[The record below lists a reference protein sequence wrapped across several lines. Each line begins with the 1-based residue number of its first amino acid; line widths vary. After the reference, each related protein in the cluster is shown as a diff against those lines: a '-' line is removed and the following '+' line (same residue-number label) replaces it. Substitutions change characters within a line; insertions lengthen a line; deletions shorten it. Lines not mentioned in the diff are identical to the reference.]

1 MSAIVAA
8 LLVAG
13 ALPDYHAA
21 QRISG
26 TIRVSGNHEMAA
38 LLRHWEKGFRRY
50 HPDVRFEPWLKGTA
64 SGIYGLEMRTA
75 DLALMGRAMNPF
87 EYYGTYER
95 SWVFPVQ
102 VEVATGSFGTRD
114 KSPAYAVFVH
124 RDNPIAKLTVQ
135 QLDGI
140 FGAQRGGGWNGLTW
154 DESAARTSAGDIRT
168 WGQLGATGAWAGKPI
183 HVYGPPL
190 EGAGAITYFQSRVMH
205 GADLWNEDLREYAD
219 AARMIVDLSND
230 PSGIAYAPLDSAAAG
245 VKALPLAETAAG
257 PYLKLTRET
266 VADRSYPLSRPVY
279 AVFTTDDEKSELAGP
294 DPKLRELLRYVLSKQ
309 GQADVAREGGY
320 LPLTAAVAAEQ
331 MKKLDPAEAP
341 HELRVIQQASAIKV
355 RMSID
360 EDPIVVRLAEGLG
373 YFKREGIELERVEVE
388 KITGED
394 YLMQEPL
401 AKGQI
406 DAAYCWFNHAI
417 YGARHGFPLQAVMLF
432 TDAPGMKVLVA
443 DRMRGRVASAA
454 DFTGRN
460 VAAGAGYGMK
470 SVLTRYL
477 ARKAGAGPYASVMT
491 DKTGR
496 EEAVVRGL
504 KEGTVDVM
512 TFQEPITS
520 ALLATGLATTLYD
533 LNSGES
539 TANALGARFPAQ
551 ALLMSP
557 QAIAKRPEVAQ
568 RLVNA
573 FVRAMRFVNS
583 HSAEEIAARLPAD
596 YFAGKDRR
604 AELEMIRAALPTYAR
619 GDYSI
624 SPEEAQLAVEIN
636 LSDGFDESDEGRWR
650 ATGEASQVRAADLYT
665 NRYVRRA
672 MIAIAVSTALS
683 TSPARPP
690 P

>member
-1 MSAIVAA
+1 MSAFIAA
-8 LLVAG
+8 LLVVA
-13 ALPDYHAA
+13 ALPEYHPA
-21 QRISG
+21 QHVSG
-26 TIRVSGNHEMAA
+26 TVRVSGNDQMAA
-38 LLRHWEKGFRRY
+38 LLQRWEKGFRRF
-50 HPDVRFEPWLKGTA
+50 HPDVRFESWLKGTA

-102 VEVATGSFGTRD
+102 VEVATGSFATPD

-135 QLDGI
+135 QLDAI
-140 FGAQRGGGWNGLTW
+140 FGAQRGGGWNGLSW
-154 DESAARTSAGDIRT
+154 DVTAARGPELNVRN
-168 WGQLGATGAWAGKPI
+168 WGQLGATGAWADKPI
-183 HVYGPPL
+183 HVYAPPL

-219 AARMIVDLSND
+219 PALMIADLSND
-230 PSGIAYAPLDSAAAG
+230 PSGIAYASLDSAAAG

-257 PYLKLTRET
+257 PYVNPTRET

-279 AVFTTDDEKSELAGP
+279 AVFNIDNEKSEAAGV

-309 GQADVAREGGY
+309 GQADVARAGGY
-320 LPLTAAVAAEQ
+320 LPLTAAAAAEQ
-331 MKKLDPAEAP
+331 VKKLDSTSTPN
-341 HELRVIQQASAIKV
+341 ELRVIQKASAIKV

-360 EDPIVVRLAEGLG
+360 EDPIVVRLAESLG
-373 YFKREGIELERVEVE
+373 YFEQEGIELQRVDVE

-401 AKGQI
+401 AKGRI

-417 YGARHGFPLQAVMLF
+417 YGARHGFPVQAVMLF
-432 TDAPGMKVLVA
+432 NDAPGMKVLVA
-443 DRMRGRVASAA
+443 DRAKGWVASAA

-477 ARKAGAGPYASVMT
+477 ARKSGAGAYASVMMG
-491 DKTGR
+491 KAGR
-496 EEAVVRGL
+496 EEAVVKGL

-520 ALLATGLATTLYD
+520 ALLATGLASTLYD
-533 LNSGES
+533 LDSGES
-539 TANALGARFPAQ
+539 TARALGARFPAQ

-557 QAIAKRPEVAQ
+557 QTIAKRPEMAQ

-573 FVRAMRFVNS
+573 LVRAMRFVNS

-596 YFAGKDRR
+596 YFAAKDRR
-604 AELEMIRAALPTYAR
+604 AELELIRAALPTYTR

-624 SPEEAQLAVEIN
+624 SPEEAQLAVDVN
-636 LSDGFDESDEGRWR
+636 LSAVFDESDEGRWR
-650 ATGEASQVRAADLYT
+650 GSGDVSRVRAADLYT
-665 NRYVRRA
+665 SRFVSRA
-672 MIAIAVSTALS
+672 MNAIAVVN
-683 TSPARPP
+683 AR
-690 P
+690 

>member
-1 MSAIVAA
+1 MSAFIAA
-8 LLVAG
+8 LLVVA
-13 ALPDYHAA
+13 ALPEYHPA
-21 QRISG
+21 QHVSG
-26 TIRVSGNHEMAA
+26 TVRVSGNDQMAA
-38 LLRHWEKGFRRY
+38 LLQRWEKGFRRF
-50 HPDVRFEPWLKGTA
+50 HPDVRFESSLKGTA

-102 VEVATGSFGTRD
+102 VEVATGSFATPD

-135 QLDGI
+135 QLDAI
-140 FGAQRGGGWNGLTW
+140 FGAQRGGGWNGLSW
-154 DESAARTSAGDIRT
+154 DVTAARGPELNVRT
-168 WGQLGATGAWAGKPI
+168 WGQLGATGAWADKPI
-183 HVYGPPL
+183 HVYAPPL

-219 AARMIVDLSND
+219 PALMIADLSND
-230 PSGIAYAPLDSAAAG
+230 PSGIAYASLDSAAAG

-257 PYLKLTRET
+257 PYVNPTRET

-279 AVFTTDDEKSELAGP
+279 AVFNIDNEKSELAGV

-309 GQADVAREGGY
+309 GQADVARAGGY
-320 LPLTAAVAAEQ
+320 LPLTAAAAAEQ
-331 MKKLDPAEAP
+331 VKKLDSTSTPN
-341 HELRVIQQASAIKV
+341 ELRVIQKASAIKV

-360 EDPIVVRLAEGLG
+360 EDPIVVRLAESLG
-373 YFKREGIELERVEVE
+373 YFEQEGIELQRVDVE

-401 AKGQI
+401 AKGRI

-417 YGARHGFPLQAVMLF
+417 YGARHGFPVQAVMLF
-432 TDAPGMKVLVA
+432 NDAPGMKVLVA
-443 DRMRGRVASAA
+443 DRAKGWVASAA

-477 ARKAGAGPYASVMT
+477 ARKSGAGAYASVMMG
-491 DKTGR
+491 KAGR
-496 EEAVVRGL
+496 EEAVVKGL

-520 ALLATGLATTLYD
+520 ALLATGLASTLYD
-533 LNSGES
+533 LDSGES
-539 TANALGARFPAQ
+539 TARALGARFPAQ

-557 QAIAKRPEVAQ
+557 QTIAKRPEMAQ

-573 FVRAMRFVNS
+573 LVRAMRFVNS

-604 AELEMIRAALPTYAR
+604 AELELIRAALPTYTR

-624 SPEEAQLAVEIN
+624 SPEEAQLAVDVN
-636 LSDGFDESDEGRWR
+636 LSAVFDESDEGRWR
-650 ATGEASQVRAADLYT
+650 GSGDVSRVRAADLYT
-665 NRYVRRA
+665 SRFVSRA
-672 MIAIAVSTALS
+672 MNAIAVVN
-683 TSPARPP
+683 AR
-690 P
+690 

>member
-1 MSAIVAA
+1 MSAFIAA
-8 LLVAG
+8 LLVVA
-13 ALPDYHAA
+13 ALPEYHPA
-21 QRISG
+21 QHVSG
-26 TIRVSGNHEMAA
+26 TVRVSGNDQMAA
-38 LLRHWEKGFRRY
+38 LLQRWEKGFRRF
-50 HPDVRFEPWLKGTA
+50 HPDVRFESSLKGTA

-102 VEVATGSFGTRD
+102 VEVATGSFATPD

-135 QLDGI
+135 QLDAI
-140 FGAQRGGGWNGLTW
+140 FGAQRGGGWNGLSW
-154 DESAARTSAGDIRT
+154 DVTAARGPELNVRT
-168 WGQLGATGAWAGKPI
+168 WGQLGATGAWADKPI
-183 HVYGPPL
+183 HVYAPPL

-219 AARMIVDLSND
+219 PALMIADLSND
-230 PSGIAYAPLDSAAAG
+230 PSGIAYASLDSAAAG

-257 PYLKLTRET
+257 PYVNPTRET

-279 AVFTTDDEKSELAGP
+279 AVFNIDNEKSELAGV

-309 GQADVAREGGY
+309 GQADVARAGGY
-320 LPLTAAVAAEQ
+320 LPLTAAAAAEQ
-331 MKKLDPAEAP
+331 VKKLDSTSTPN
-341 HELRVIQQASAIKV
+341 ELRVIQKASAIKV

-360 EDPIVVRLAEGLG
+360 EDPIVVRLAESLG
-373 YFKREGIELERVEVE
+373 YFEQEGIELQRVDVE

-401 AKGQI
+401 AKGRI

-417 YGARHGFPLQAVMLF
+417 YGARHGFPVQAVMLF
-432 TDAPGMKVLVA
+432 NDAPGMKVLVA
-443 DRMRGRVASAA
+443 DRAKGWVASAA

-477 ARKAGAGPYASVMT
+477 ARKSGAGAYASVMMG
-491 DKTGR
+491 KAGR
-496 EEAVVRGL
+496 EEAVVKGL

-520 ALLATGLATTLYD
+520 ALLATGLASTLYD
-533 LNSGES
+533 LDSGES
-539 TANALGARFPAQ
+539 TARALGARFPAQ

-557 QAIAKRPEVAQ
+557 QTIAKRPEMAQ

-573 FVRAMRFVNS
+573 LVRAMRFVNS

-596 YFAGKDRR
+596 YFAAKDRR
-604 AELEMIRAALPTYAR
+604 AELELIRAALPTYTR

-624 SPEEAQLAVEIN
+624 SPEEAQLAVDVN
-636 LSDGFDESDEGRWR
+636 LSAVFDESDEGRWR
-650 ATGEASQVRAADLYT
+650 GSGDVSRVRAADLYT
-665 NRYVRRA
+665 SRFVSRA
-672 MIAIAVSTALS
+672 MNAIAVVN
-683 TSPARPP
+683 AR
-690 P
+690 

>member
-1 MSAIVAA
+1 MSAFIAA
-8 LLVAG
+8 LLVVA
-13 ALPDYHAA
+13 ALPEYHPA
-21 QRISG
+21 QHVSG
-26 TIRVSGNHEMAA
+26 TVRVSGNDQMAA
-38 LLRHWEKGFRRY
+38 LLQRWEKGFRRF
-50 HPDVRFEPWLKGTA
+50 HPDVRFESWLKGTA

-102 VEVATGSFGTRD
+102 VEVATGSFATPD

-135 QLDGI
+135 QLDAI
-140 FGAQRGGGWNGLTW
+140 FGAQRGGGWNGLSW
-154 DESAARTSAGDIRT
+154 DVTAARGPELNVRT
-168 WGQLGATGAWAGKPI
+168 WGQLGATGAWADKPI
-183 HVYGPPL
+183 HVYAPPL

-219 AARMIVDLSND
+219 PALMIADLSND
-230 PSGIAYAPLDSAAAG
+230 PSGIAYASLDSAAAG

-257 PYLKLTRET
+257 PYVNPTRET

-279 AVFTTDDEKSELAGP
+279 AVFNIDNEKSEAAGV

-309 GQADVAREGGY
+309 GQADVARAGGY
-320 LPLTAAVAAEQ
+320 LPLTAAAAAEQ
-331 MKKLDPAEAP
+331 VKKLDSTSTPN
-341 HELRVIQQASAIKV
+341 ELRVIQKASAIKV

-360 EDPIVVRLAEGLG
+360 EDPIVVRLAESLG
-373 YFKREGIELERVEVE
+373 YFEQEGIELQRVDVE

-401 AKGQI
+401 AKGRI

-417 YGARHGFPLQAVMLF
+417 YGARHGFPVQAVMLF
-432 TDAPGMKVLVA
+432 NDAPGMKVLVA
-443 DRMRGRVASAA
+443 DRAKGWVASAA

-477 ARKAGAGPYASVMT
+477 ARKSGAGAYASVMMG
-491 DKTGR
+491 KAGR
-496 EEAVVRGL
+496 EEAVVKGL

-533 LNSGES
+533 LDSGES
-539 TANALGARFPAQ
+539 TARALGARFPAQ

-557 QAIAKRPEVAQ
+557 ETIAKRPEVVQ

-573 FVRAMRFVNS
+573 LVRAMRFVNS

-604 AELEMIRAALPTYAR
+604 AELELIRAALPTYTR

-624 SPEEAQLAVEIN
+624 SPEEAQLAVDVN
-636 LSDGFDESDEGRWR
+636 LSAVFDESDEGRWR
-650 ATGEASQVRAADLYT
+650 GSGDVSRVRAADLYT
-665 NRYVRRA
+665 SRFVSRA
-672 MIAIAVSTALS
+672 MNAIAVVN
-683 TSPARPP
+683 AR
-690 P
+690 

>member
-1 MSAIVAA
+1 MSAFIAA
-8 LLVAG
+8 LLVVA
-13 ALPDYHAA
+13 ALPEYHPA
-21 QRISG
+21 QHVSG
-26 TIRVSGNHEMAA
+26 TVRVSGNDQMAA
-38 LLRHWEKGFRRY
+38 LLQRWEKGFRRF
-50 HPDVRFEPWLKGTA
+50 HPDVRFESWLKGTA

-102 VEVATGSFGTRD
+102 VEVATGSFATPD

-135 QLDGI
+135 QLDAI
-140 FGAQRGGGWNGLTW
+140 FGAQRGGGWNGLSW
-154 DESAARTSAGDIRT
+154 DVTAARGPELNVRT
-168 WGQLGATGAWAGKPI
+168 WGQLGATGAWADKPI
-183 HVYGPPL
+183 HVYAPPL

-219 AARMIVDLSND
+219 PALMIADLSND
-230 PSGIAYAPLDSAAAG
+230 PSGIAYASLDSAAAG

-257 PYLKLTRET
+257 PYVNPTRET

-279 AVFTTDDEKSELAGP
+279 AVFNIDNEKSELAGV

-309 GQADVAREGGY
+309 GQADVARAGGY
-320 LPLTAAVAAEQ
+320 LPLTAAAAAEQ
-331 MKKLDPAEAP
+331 VKKLDSTSTPN
-341 HELRVIQQASAIKV
+341 ELRVIQKASAIKV

-360 EDPIVVRLAEGLG
+360 EDPIVVRLAESLG
-373 YFKREGIELERVEVE
+373 YFEQEGIELQRVDVE

-401 AKGQI
+401 AKGRI

-417 YGARHGFPLQAVMLF
+417 YGARHGFPVQAVMLF
-432 TDAPGMKVLVA
+432 NDAPGMKVLVA
-443 DRMRGRVASAA
+443 DRAKGWVASAA

-477 ARKAGAGPYASVMT
+477 ARKSGAGAYASVMMG
-491 DKTGR
+491 KAGR
-496 EEAVVRGL
+496 EEAVVKGL

-520 ALLATGLATTLYD
+520 ALLATGLASTLYD
-533 LNSGES
+533 LDSGES
-539 TANALGARFPAQ
+539 TARALGARFPAQ

-557 QAIAKRPEVAQ
+557 ETIAKRPEVVQ

-573 FVRAMRFVNS
+573 LVRAMRFVNS

-604 AELEMIRAALPTYAR
+604 AELELIRAALPTYTR

-624 SPEEAQLAVEIN
+624 SPEEAQLAVDVN
-636 LSDGFDESDEGRWR
+636 LSAVFDESDEGRWR
-650 ATGEASQVRAADLYT
+650 GSGDVSRVRAADLYT
-665 NRYVRRA
+665 SRFVSRA
-672 MIAIAVSTALS
+672 MNAIAVVN
-683 TSPARPP
+683 AR
-690 P
+690 

>member
-1 MSAIVAA
+1 MSAFIAA
-8 LLVAG
+8 LLVVA
-13 ALPDYHAA
+13 ALPEYHPA
-21 QRISG
+21 QHVSG
-26 TIRVSGNHEMAA
+26 TVRVSGNDQMAA
-38 LLRHWEKGFRRY
+38 LLQRWEKGFRRF
-50 HPDVRFEPWLKGTA
+50 HPDVRFESWLKGTA

-102 VEVATGSFGTRD
+102 VEVATGSFATPD

-135 QLDGI
+135 QLDAI
-140 FGAQRGGGWNGLTW
+140 FGAQRGGGWNGLSW
-154 DESAARTSAGDIRT
+154 DVTAARGPELNVRN
-168 WGQLGATGAWAGKPI
+168 WGQLGATGAWADKPI
-183 HVYGPPL
+183 HVYAPPL

-219 AARMIVDLSND
+219 PALMIADLSND
-230 PSGIAYAPLDSAAAG
+230 PSGIAYASLDSAAAG

-257 PYLKLTRET
+257 PYVNPTRET

-279 AVFTTDDEKSELAGP
+279 AVFNIDNEKSELAGV

-309 GQADVAREGGY
+309 GQADVARAGGY
-320 LPLTAAVAAEQ
+320 LPLTAAAAAEQ
-331 MKKLDPAEAP
+331 VKKLDSTSTPN
-341 HELRVIQQASAIKV
+341 ELRVIQKASAIKV

-360 EDPIVVRLAEGLG
+360 EDPIVVRLAESLG
-373 YFKREGIELERVEVE
+373 YFEQEGIELQRVDVE

-417 YGARHGFPLQAVMLF
+417 YGARHGFPVQAVMLF
-432 TDAPGMKVLVA
+432 NDAPGMKVLVA
-443 DRMRGRVASAA
+443 DRAKGWVASAA

-477 ARKAGAGPYASVMT
+477 ARKSGAGAYASVMMG
-491 DKTGR
+491 KAGR
-496 EEAVVRGL
+496 EEAVVKGL

-520 ALLATGLATTLYD
+520 ALLATGLASTLYD
-533 LNSGES
+533 LDSGES
-539 TANALGARFPAQ
+539 TARALGARFPAQ

-557 QAIAKRPEVAQ
+557 QTIAKRPEMAQ

-573 FVRAMRFVNS
+573 LVRAMRFVNS

-604 AELEMIRAALPTYAR
+604 AELELIRAALPTYTR

-624 SPEEAQLAVEIN
+624 SPEEAQLAVDVN
-636 LSDGFDESDEGRWR
+636 LSAVFDESDEGRWR
-650 ATGEASQVRAADLYT
+650 GSGDVSRVRAADLYT
-665 NRYVRRA
+665 SRFVSRA
-672 MIAIAVSTALS
+672 MNAIAVVN
-683 TSPARPP
+683 AR
-690 P
+690 

>member
-1 MSAIVAA
+1 MSAFIAA
-8 LLVAG
+8 LLVVA
-13 ALPDYHAA
+13 ALPEYHPA
-21 QRISG
+21 QHVSG
-26 TIRVSGNHEMAA
+26 TVRVSGNDQMAA
-38 LLRHWEKGFRRY
+38 LLQRWEKGFRRF
-50 HPDVRFEPWLKGTA
+50 HPDVRFESSLKGTA

-102 VEVATGSFGTRD
+102 VEVATGSFATPD

-135 QLDGI
+135 QLDAI
-140 FGAQRGGGWNGLTW
+140 FGAQRGGGWNGLSW
-154 DESAARTSAGDIRT
+154 DVTAARGPELNVRN
-168 WGQLGATGAWAGKPI
+168 WGQLGATGAWADKPI
-183 HVYGPPL
+183 HVYAPPL

-219 AARMIVDLSND
+219 PALMIADLSND
-230 PSGIAYAPLDSAAAG
+230 PSGIAYASLDSAAAG

-257 PYLKLTRET
+257 PYVNPTRET

-279 AVFTTDDEKSELAGP
+279 AVFNIDNEKSELAGV

-309 GQADVAREGGY
+309 GQADVARAGGY
-320 LPLTAAVAAEQ
+320 LPLTAAAAAEQ
-331 MKKLDPAEAP
+331 VKKLDSTSTPN
-341 HELRVIQQASAIKV
+341 ELRVIQKASAIKV

-360 EDPIVVRLAEGLG
+360 EDPIVVRLAESLG
-373 YFKREGIELERVEVE
+373 YFEQEGIELQRVDVE

-417 YGARHGFPLQAVMLF
+417 YGARHGFPVQAVMLF
-432 TDAPGMKVLVA
+432 NDAPGMKVLVA
-443 DRMRGRVASAA
+443 DRATGWVASAA

-477 ARKAGAGPYASVMT
+477 ARKSGAGAYASVMMG
-491 DKTGR
+491 KAGR
-496 EEAVVRGL
+496 EEAVVKGL

-533 LNSGES
+533 LDSGES
-539 TANALGARFPAQ
+539 TARALGARFPAQ

-557 QAIAKRPEVAQ
+557 ETIAKRPEVVQ

-573 FVRAMRFVNS
+573 LVRAMRFVNS

-596 YFAGKDRR
+596 YFAAKDRR
-604 AELEMIRAALPTYAR
+604 AELELIRAALPTYTR

-624 SPEEAQLAVEIN
+624 SPEEAQLAVDVN
-636 LSDGFDESDEGRWR
+636 LSAVFDESDEGRWR
-650 ATGEASQVRAADLYT
+650 GSGDVSRVRAADLYT
-665 NRYVRRA
+665 SRFVSRA
-672 MIAIAVSTALS
+672 MNAIAVVN
-683 TSPARPP
+683 AR
-690 P
+690 

>member
-1 MSAIVAA
+1 MSAFIAA
-8 LLVAG
+8 LLVVA
-13 ALPDYHAA
+13 ALPEYHPA
-21 QRISG
+21 QHVSG
-26 TIRVSGNHEMAA
+26 TVRVSGNDQMAA
-38 LLRHWEKGFRRY
+38 LLQRWEKGFRRF
-50 HPDVRFEPWLKGTA
+50 HPDVRFESWLKGTA

-102 VEVATGSFGTRD
+102 VEVATGSFATPD

-135 QLDGI
+135 QLDAI
-140 FGAQRGGGWNGLTW
+140 FGAQRGGGWNGLSW
-154 DESAARTSAGDIRT
+154 DVTAARGPELNVRT
-168 WGQLGATGAWAGKPI
+168 WGQLGATGAWADKPI
-183 HVYGPPL
+183 HVYAPPL

-219 AARMIVDLSND
+219 PALMIADLSND
-230 PSGIAYAPLDSAAAG
+230 PSGIAYASLDSAAAG

-257 PYLKLTRET
+257 PYVNPTRET

-279 AVFTTDDEKSELAGP
+279 AVFNIDNEKSEAAGV

-309 GQADVAREGGY
+309 GQADVARAGGY
-320 LPLTAAVAAEQ
+320 LPLTAAAAAEQ
-331 MKKLDPAEAP
+331 VKKLDSTSTPN
-341 HELRVIQQASAIKV
+341 ELRVIQKASAIKV

-360 EDPIVVRLAEGLG
+360 EDPIVVRLAESLG
-373 YFKREGIELERVEVE
+373 YFEQEGIELQRVDVE

-401 AKGQI
+401 AKGRI

-417 YGARHGFPLQAVMLF
+417 YGARHGFPVQAVMLF
-432 TDAPGMKVLVA
+432 NDAPGMKVLVA
-443 DRMRGRVASAA
+443 DRAKGWVASAA

-477 ARKAGAGPYASVMT
+477 ARKSGAGAYASVMMG
-491 DKTGR
+491 KAGR
-496 EEAVVRGL
+496 EEAVVKGL

-520 ALLATGLATTLYD
+520 ALLATGLASTLYD
-533 LNSGES
+533 LDSGES
-539 TANALGARFPAQ
+539 TARALGARFPAQ

-557 QAIAKRPEVAQ
+557 QTIAKRPEMAQ

-573 FVRAMRFVNS
+573 LVRAMRFVNS

-604 AELEMIRAALPTYAR
+604 AELELIRAALPTYTR

-624 SPEEAQLAVEIN
+624 SPEEAQLAVDVN
-636 LSDGFDESDEGRWR
+636 LSAVFDESDEGRWR
-650 ATGEASQVRAADLYT
+650 GSGDVSRVRAADLYT
-665 NRYVRRA
+665 SRFVSRA
-672 MIAIAVSTALS
+672 MNAIAVVN
-683 TSPARPP
+683 AR
-690 P
+690 

>member
-1 MSAIVAA
+1 MSAFIAA
-8 LLVAG
+8 LLVVA
-13 ALPDYHAA
+13 ALPEYHPA
-21 QRISG
+21 QHVSG
-26 TIRVSGNHEMAA
+26 TVRVSGNDQMAA
-38 LLRHWEKGFRRY
+38 LLQRWEKGFRRF
-50 HPDVRFEPWLKGTA
+50 HPDVRFESWLKGTA

-102 VEVATGSFGTRD
+102 VEVATGSFATPD

-135 QLDGI
+135 QLDAI
-140 FGAQRGGGWNGLTW
+140 FGAQRGGGWNGLSW
-154 DESAARTSAGDIRT
+154 DVTAARGPELNVRT
-168 WGQLGATGAWAGKPI
+168 WGQLGATGAWADKPI
-183 HVYGPPL
+183 HVYAPPL

-219 AARMIVDLSND
+219 PALMIADLSND
-230 PSGIAYAPLDSAAAG
+230 PSGIAYASLDSAAAG

-257 PYLKLTRET
+257 PYVNPTRET

-279 AVFTTDDEKSELAGP
+279 AVFNIDNEKSEAAGV

-309 GQADVAREGGY
+309 GQADVARAGGY
-320 LPLTAAVAAEQ
+320 LPLTAAAAAEQ
-331 MKKLDPAEAP
+331 VKKLDSTSTPN
-341 HELRVIQQASAIKV
+341 ELRVIQKALAIKV

-360 EDPIVVRLAEGLG
+360 EDPIVVRLAESLG
-373 YFKREGIELERVEVE
+373 YFEQEGIELQRVDVE

-401 AKGQI
+401 AKGRI

-417 YGARHGFPLQAVMLF
+417 YGARHGFPVQAVMLF
-432 TDAPGMKVLVA
+432 NDAPGMKVLVA
-443 DRMRGRVASAA
+443 DRAKGWVASAA

-477 ARKAGAGPYASVMT
+477 ARKSGAGAYASVMMG
-491 DKTGR
+491 KAGR
-496 EEAVVRGL
+496 EEAVVKGL

-520 ALLATGLATTLYD
+520 ALLATGLASTLYD
-533 LNSGES
+533 LDSGES
-539 TANALGARFPAQ
+539 TARALGARFPAQ

-557 QAIAKRPEVAQ
+557 QTIAKRPEMAQ

-573 FVRAMRFVNS
+573 LVRAMRFVNS

-596 YFAGKDRR
+596 YFAAKDRR
-604 AELEMIRAALPTYAR
+604 AELELIRAALPTYTR

-624 SPEEAQLAVEIN
+624 SPEEAQLAVDVN
-636 LSDGFDESDEGRWR
+636 LSAVFDESDEGRWR
-650 ATGEASQVRAADLYT
+650 GSGDVSRVRAADLYT
-665 NRYVRRA
+665 SRFVSRA
-672 MIAIAVSTALS
+672 MNAIAVVN
-683 TSPARPP
+683 AR
-690 P
+690 

>member
-1 MSAIVAA
+1 MSAFIAA
-8 LLVAG
+8 LLVVA
-13 ALPDYHAA
+13 ALPEYHPA
-21 QRISG
+21 QHVSG
-26 TIRVSGNHEMAA
+26 TVRVSGNDQMAA
-38 LLRHWEKGFRRY
+38 LLQRWEKGFRRF
-50 HPDVRFEPWLKGTA
+50 HPDVRFESWLKGTA

-102 VEVATGSFGTRD
+102 VEVATGSFATPD

-135 QLDGI
+135 QLDAI
-140 FGAQRGGGWNGLTW
+140 FGAQRGGGWNGLSW
-154 DESAARTSAGDIRT
+154 DVTAARGPELNVRT
-168 WGQLGATGAWAGKPI
+168 WGQLGATGAWADKPI
-183 HVYGPPL
+183 HVYAPPL

-219 AARMIVDLSND
+219 PALMIADLSND
-230 PSGIAYAPLDSAAAG
+230 PSGIAYASLDSAAAG

-257 PYLKLTRET
+257 PYVNPTRET

-279 AVFTTDDEKSELAGP
+279 AVFNIDNEKSELAGV

-309 GQADVAREGGY
+309 GQADVARAGGY
-320 LPLTAAVAAEQ
+320 LPLTAAAAAEQ
-331 MKKLDPAEAP
+331 VKKLDSTSTPN
-341 HELRVIQQASAIKV
+341 ELRVIQKALAIKV

-360 EDPIVVRLAEGLG
+360 EDPIVVRLAESLG
-373 YFKREGIELERVEVE
+373 YFEQEGIELQRVDVE

-401 AKGQI
+401 AKGRI

-417 YGARHGFPLQAVMLF
+417 YGARHGFPVQAVMLF
-432 TDAPGMKVLVA
+432 NDAPGMKVLVA
-443 DRMRGRVASAA
+443 DRAKGWVASAA

-477 ARKAGAGPYASVMT
+477 ARKSGAGAYASVMMG
-491 DKTGR
+491 KAGR
-496 EEAVVRGL
+496 EEAVVKGL

-520 ALLATGLATTLYD
+520 ALLATGLASTLYD
-533 LNSGES
+533 LDSGES
-539 TANALGARFPAQ
+539 TARALGARFPAQ

-557 QAIAKRPEVAQ
+557 QTIAKRPEMAQ

-573 FVRAMRFVNS
+573 LVRAMRFVNS

-596 YFAGKDRR
+596 YFAAKDRR
-604 AELEMIRAALPTYAR
+604 AELELIRAALPTYTR

-624 SPEEAQLAVEIN
+624 SPEEAQLAVDVN
-636 LSDGFDESDEGRWR
+636 LSAVFDESDEGRWR
-650 ATGEASQVRAADLYT
+650 GSGDVSRVRAADLYT
-665 NRYVRRA
+665 SRFVSRA
-672 MIAIAVSTALS
+672 MNAIAVVN
-683 TSPARPP
+683 AR
-690 P
+690 

>member
-1 MSAIVAA
+1 MSAFIAA
-8 LLVAG
+8 LLVVA
-13 ALPDYHAA
+13 ALPEYHPA
-21 QRISG
+21 QHVSG
-26 TIRVSGNHEMAA
+26 TVRVSGNDQMAT
-38 LLRHWEKGFRRY
+38 LLQRWEKGFRRF
-50 HPDVRFEPWLKGTA
+50 HPDVRFESWLKGTA

-102 VEVATGSFGTRD
+102 VEVATGSFATPD

-135 QLDGI
+135 QLDAI
-140 FGAQRGGGWNGLTW
+140 FGAQRGGGWNGLSW
-154 DESAARTSAGDIRT
+154 DVTAARGPELNVRT
-168 WGQLGATGAWAGKPI
+168 WGQLGATGAWADKPI
-183 HVYGPPL
+183 HVYAPPL

-219 AARMIVDLSND
+219 PALMIADLSND
-230 PSGIAYAPLDSAAAG
+230 PSGIAYASLDSAAAG

-257 PYLKLTRET
+257 PYVNPTRET

-279 AVFTTDDEKSELAGP
+279 AVFNIDNEKSEAAGV

-309 GQADVAREGGY
+309 GQADVARAGGY
-320 LPLTAAVAAEQ
+320 LPLTAAAAAEQ
-331 MKKLDPAEAP
+331 VKKLDSTSTPN
-341 HELRVIQQASAIKV
+341 ELRVIQKASAIKV

-360 EDPIVVRLAEGLG
+360 EDPIVVRLAESLG
-373 YFKREGIELERVEVE
+373 YFEQEGIELQRVDVE

-401 AKGQI
+401 AKGRI

-417 YGARHGFPLQAVMLF
+417 YGARHGFPVQAVMLF
-432 TDAPGMKVLVA
+432 NDAPGMKVLVA
-443 DRMRGRVASAA
+443 DRAKGWVASAA

-477 ARKAGAGPYASVMT
+477 ARKSGAGAYASVMMG
-491 DKTGR
+491 KAGR
-496 EEAVVRGL
+496 EEAVVKGL

-520 ALLATGLATTLYD
+520 ALLATGLASTLYD
-533 LNSGES
+533 LDSGES
-539 TANALGARFPAQ
+539 TARALGARFPAQ

-557 QAIAKRPEVAQ
+557 QTIAKRPEMAQ

-573 FVRAMRFVNS
+573 LVRAMRFVNS

-596 YFAGKDRR
+596 YFAAKDRR
-604 AELEMIRAALPTYAR
+604 AELELIRAALPTYTR

-624 SPEEAQLAVEIN
+624 SPEEAQLAVDVN
-636 LSDGFDESDEGRWR
+636 LSAVFDESDEGRWR
-650 ATGEASQVRAADLYT
+650 GSGDVSRVRAADLYT
-665 NRYVRRA
+665 SRFVSRA
-672 MIAIAVSTALS
+672 MNAIAVVN
-683 TSPARPP
+683 AR
-690 P
+690 